1 MNWKIDINGGL
12 RKFNAW
18 FDEFILEV
26 AKPLAILGFT
36 MGTVDI
42 YTRGGL
48 ATQPLFAVPWSVVQ
62 ALTIDGL
69 FFAVWWRF
77 FAARWTRQTWLAN
90 IGLLIIGLV
99 LSIVAT
105 ATNMI
110 LGFQQLWGV
119 SDSQAAMVD
128 LGINPIYFTVTRATL
143 VVVVTVMVSFTYFK
157 SHPEARG
164 GQSEQ
169 ENGQQGVHVDRDGG
183 QTITEVDAGE
193 QELLIPETS
202 LTTREAILDAWVA
215 SGRSHGATQLAKVV
229 GIPRSTVRRHLAEIK
244 EMERPKVTWGED
256 GKVDTVQFPGK
267 QAVKEAGNE
276 KEIPMGAGE

>member
-1 MNWKIDINGGL
+1 MTWDINGGL

-77 FAARWTRQTWLAN
+77 FAAKWTWRTATAN
-90 IGLLIIGLV
+90 VGLFIIGLV

-119 SDSQAAMVD
+119 SDTMW
-128 LGINPIYFTVTRATL
+128 PIKGARWSRRWPL
-143 VVVVTVMVSFTYFK
+143 MNRKCSF
-157 SHPEARG
+157 
-164 GQSEQ
+164 Q
-169 ENGQQGVHVDRDGG
+169 
-183 QTITEVDAGE
+183 
-193 QELLIPETS
+193 
-202 LTTREAILDAWVA
+202 
-215 SGRSHGATQLAKVV
+215 
-229 GIPRSTVRRHLAEIK
+229 
-244 EMERPKVTWGED
+244 RP
-256 GKVDTVQFPGK
+256 
-267 QAVKEAGNE
+267 A
-276 KEIPMGAGE
+276 